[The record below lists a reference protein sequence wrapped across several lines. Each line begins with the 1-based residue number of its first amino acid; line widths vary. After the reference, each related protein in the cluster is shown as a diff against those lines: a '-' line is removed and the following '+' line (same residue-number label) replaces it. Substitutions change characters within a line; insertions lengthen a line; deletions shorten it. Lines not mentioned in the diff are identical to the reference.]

1 MSREQAVKEVLE
13 RAARVPDRF
22 RRFEVGA
29 ETAARVHR
37 IDGALLDEALD
48 LGLAYEGSGA
58 DRRFDDFDLKNL
70 GLGLRIPSPA
80 WLQVRLSAQPFNAE
94 AVVTTTYRTRFQ
106 GRVGGAV
113 LEPSSQLASGV
124 VDGTLRRM
132 GPDVFE
138 ADLHVSAGEN
148 APDADKGAADCAR
161 ELGPVLPEAAR
172 LEYYL
177 VPDELRDDVGFVR
190 ETRLAD
196 CRAGTTYLA
205 HVAAEAGAAVR
216 PASGLLLA
224 GAFPLP
230 HAWLEVRRGDRWLP
244 ADPYYLISMAGY
256 GLLDGE
262 RWPPHRSVAGTV
274 WKICGPY
281 TDLCFLATASGG
293 LSDGPSGGRP
303 VGPSGGRPVKTSVR
317 ILRRST

>member
-80 WLQVRLSAQPFNAE
+80 WLQVRLSAQPFHAE
-94 AVVTTTYRTRFQ
+94 AVATTTYRTRFQ
-106 GRVGGAV
+106 GRVRGAV
-113 LEPSSQLASGV
+113 LEPSPQLASGV

-138 ADLHVSAGEN
+138 TDLRVSAGES
-148 APDADKGAADCAR
+148 AADCAR

-190 ETRLAD
+190 ETKLAD
-196 CRAGTTYLA
+196 CRAGTTYLS

-281 TDLCFLATASGG
+281 ADLCFLATAS
-293 LSDGPSGGRP
+293 DGPSGGRA
-303 VGPSGGRPVKTSVR
+303 VKTSVR

>member
-1 MSREQAVKEVLE
+1 MSREQAVKDVLE
-13 RAARVPDRF
+13 RAGRIPHRW
-22 RRFEVGA
+22 RRFTVSA
-29 ETAARVHR
+29 DTAARVHR
-37 IDGALLDEALD
+37 IDEALLGEALD
-48 LGLAYEGSGA
+48 LGLAHEGGGA
-58 DRRFDDFDLKNL
+58 DRRFDDLDLKNL

-80 WLQVRLSAQPFNAE
+80 WLQVRLSAQPFNAAE
-94 AVVTTTYRTRFQ
+94 VRTTTYRTRFQ
-106 GRVGGAV
+106 GRAPGV
-113 LEPSSQLASGV
+113 LEPSPQLASAV
-124 VDGTLRRM
+124 VAGTLRRM

-138 ADLHVSAGEN
+138 ADLRVSAGEN
-148 APDADKGAADCAR
+148 APDADGHAADCAR

-177 VPDELRDDVGFVR
+177 VPDGLRGDAGFVA

-205 HVAAEAGAAVR
+205 RVAADAGAAVR
-216 PASGLLLA
+216 PATGLLLA

-244 ADPYYLISMAGY
+244 ADPYYLVTMAGY

-274 WKICGPY
+274 WKLCGPHE
-281 TDLCFLATASGG
+281 DLCFLAGDGG
-293 LSDGPSGGRP
+293 
-303 VGPSGGRPVKTSVR
+303 PVKTSVR
-317 ILRRST
+317 ILRRSP

>member
-1 MSREQAVKEVLE
+1 M
-13 RAARVPDRF
+13 
-22 RRFEVGA
+22 
-29 ETAARVHR
+29 
-37 IDGALLDEALD
+37 
-48 LGLAYEGSGA
+48 
-58 DRRFDDFDLKNL
+58 
-70 GLGLRIPSPA
+70 
-80 WLQVRLSAQPFNAE
+80 
-94 AVVTTTYRTRFQ
+94 
-106 GRVGGAV
+106 
-113 LEPSSQLASGV
+113 
-124 VDGTLRRM
+124 DGTLRRM

-148 APDADKGAADCAR
+148 APDADKGADKGVDEGAADCAR

-205 HVAAEAGAAVR
+205 RVAEDAGAAVR
-216 PASGLLLA
+216 PAGGLLLA

-281 TDLCFLATASGG
+281 ADLCFLATAS
-293 LSDGPSGGRP
+293 D
-303 VGPSGGRPVKTSVR
+303 GRPVKTSVR

>member
-1 MSREQAVKEVLE
+1 MSREQAVKDVLE
-13 RAARVPDRF
+13 RAARIPHRF
-22 RRFEVGA
+22 RRFEVSA

-37 IDGALLDEALD
+37 IDEALLGEALD

-58 DRRFDDFDLKNL
+58 DRRFDDLDLKNL

-80 WLQVRLSAQPFNAE
+80 WLQVRLSAQPFNAA
-94 AVVTTTYRTRFQ
+94 AVRTATYRTRFQ
-106 GRVGGAV
+106 GRVAGV
-113 LEPSSQLASGV
+113 LEPSPQLMSGV

-138 ADLHVSAGEN
+138 ADIHVPADEN
-148 APDADKGAADCAR
+148 APAEDAAAAAAAAADAADCAR

-177 VPDELRDDVGFVR
+177 VPGELRDDVGFVR

-196 CRAGTTYLA
+196 CRAGTTYLVR
-205 HVAAEAGAAVR
+205 VAADAGAAVR
-216 PASGLLLA
+216 PAGGLLLA

-244 ADPYYLISMAGY
+244 ADPYYLVSMAGY

-274 WKICGPY
+274 WKICGPHA
-281 TDLCFLATASGG
+281 DLWFLAG
-293 LSDGPSGGRP
+293 DGRP
-303 VGPSGGRPVKTSVR
+303 AKTSVR
-317 ILRRST
+317 ILRRSS

>member
-94 AVVTTTYRTRFQ
+94 AVGTVTYRTRFQ
-106 GRVGGAV
+106 GRVAGEA

-148 APDADKGAADCAR
+148 APDAGEGAADCAR

-205 HVAAEAGAAVR
+205 RVAEDAGAAVR
-216 PASGLLLA
+216 PAGGLLLA

-244 ADPYYLISMAGY
+244 ADPYYLVSMAGY

-281 TDLCFLATASGG
+281 ADLCFLATA
-293 LSDGPSGGRP
+293 
-303 VGPSGGRPVKTSVR
+303 SGGRPVKTSVR
-317 ILRRST
+317 ILRRAT

>member
-13 RAARVPDRF
+13 RAVRVPDRF

-37 IDGALLDEALD
+37 INGELLDEALD

-94 AVVTTTYRTRFQ
+94 AVATTTYRTRFQ

-148 APDADKGAADCAR
+148 APDVDKGVGEGADKGAADCAR

-205 HVAAEAGAAVR
+205 RVAEDAGAAVR
-216 PASGLLLA
+216 PAGGLLLA

-281 TDLCFLATASGG
+281 ADLCFLATAS
-293 LSDGPSGGRP
+293 D
-303 VGPSGGRPVKTSVR
+303 GRPVKTSVR

>member
-94 AVVTTTYRTRFQ
+94 AVATTTYRTRFQ

-148 APDADKGAADCAR
+148 APDADKGADKGVDEGAADCAR

-205 HVAAEAGAAVR
+205 RVAEDAGAAVR
-216 PASGLLLA
+216 PAGGLLLA

-281 TDLCFLATASGG
+281 ADLCFLATAS
-293 LSDGPSGGRP
+293 D
-303 VGPSGGRPVKTSVR
+303 GRPVKTSVR

>member
-94 AVVTTTYRTRFQ
+94 AVATTTYRTRFQ

-124 VDGTLRRM
+124 VDRTLRRM

-138 ADLHVSAGEN
+138 ADLHVSADEN
-148 APDADKGAADCAR
+148 APDADADEGDCAR

-205 HVAAEAGAAVR
+205 RVGQDAGAAVR

-281 TDLCFLATASGG
+281 AELCFLATAS
-293 LSDGPSGGRP
+293 D
-303 VGPSGGRPVKTSVR
+303 GPSGGRPVKTSVR

>member
-1 MSREQAVKEVLE
+1 MSRERAIQDVLE
-13 RAARVPDRF
+13 RAARVPHRF
-22 RRFEVGA
+22 RRFEVKA

-37 IDGALLDEALD
+37 IDEALLDQALD
-48 LGLAYEGSGA
+48 LGLAHEGSGA

-70 GLGLRIPSPA
+70 GLALRIPSPA
-80 WLQVRLSAQPFNAE
+80 WLQVRLSAQPYNAA
-94 AVVTTTYRTRFQ
+94 AVNTATYRTRFQ
-106 GRVGGAV
+106 GRRVSGV
-113 LEPSSQLASGV
+113 LEASPQLAAGV

-138 ADLHVSAGEN
+138 ADLHASAGEN
-148 APDADKGAADCAR
+148 APDADEGAADCTR

-177 VPDELRDDVGFVR
+177 VPDDLRDDVGFVR

-205 HVAAEAGAAVR
+205 HVAAEAGAGVR
-216 PASGLLLA
+216 PAGGLLLA

-244 ADPYYLISMAGY
+244 ADPYYLVTMAGY

-262 RWPPHRSVAGTV
+262 RWPPHRSVVGTV
-274 WKICGPY
+274 WKICGSY
-281 TDLCFLATASGG
+281 ADLCFLS
-293 LSDGPSGGRP
+293 SDGRA
-303 VGPSGGRPVKTSVR
+303 VKTSVR
-317 ILRRST
+317 ILRRSP